1 MIPYRLIAGAADST
15 LVYASPHSGR
25 DLPEDAGVRRTLRPA
40 ASGAPGLRESEDALV
55 DELIVPAAREHGIA
69 VLLAM
74 ISRVYVDLNR
84 SADDIDPLLI
94 RGARVSEPLNA
105 RVRAGLGVIPRLNG
119 TGEVLYPAM
128 LDLDEFHRRVERVH
142 RPYHEALKAL
152 MDAAMQHSGRGLL
165 IDWHSMPSTVR
176 VAGPARPEPVADI
189 VLGDR
194 YGGSCAREITEH
206 MAAAFRAEGLSVALN
221 RPYAGGYTTERWGR
235 PAEGLHALQVELN
248 RALYLDE
255 ARLKPGPGFAA
266 VQAMIGRI
274 TQSLVDIWGQG
285 RAARPSARA
294 AE

>member
-1 MIPYRLIAGAADST
+1 MIPYRLIDGAADSA

-25 DLPEDAGVRRTLRPA
+25 DLPEDAGVRRNLRPSA
-40 ASGAPGLRESEDALV
+40 TGAPGLRESEDALI
-55 DELIVPAAREHGIA
+55 DALITPAARQHAIA
-69 VLLAM
+69 TLLATV
-74 ISRVYVDLNR
+74 SRVYVDLNR
-84 SADDIDPLLI
+84 SAEDIDPLLI
-94 RGARVSEPLNA
+94 RGALTTEPLNA

-119 TGEVLYPAM
+119 AGEVLYPAM
-128 LDLDEFHRRVERVH
+128 LDLDEFHRRLERVH
-142 RPYHEALKAL
+142 RPYHEALEAL
-152 MDAAMQHSGRGLL
+152 MDGAMQHSAHVLL
-165 IDWHSMPSTVR
+165 IDWHSMPSSVR
-176 VAGPARPEPVADI
+176 VAGPVRPEPVADV

-206 MAAAFRAEGLSVALN
+206 LMEAFRAEGLSVALN

-255 ARLKPGPGFAA
+255 ARLEPGPGFAA

-274 TQSLVDIWGQG
+274 TQSLVDVWGQW